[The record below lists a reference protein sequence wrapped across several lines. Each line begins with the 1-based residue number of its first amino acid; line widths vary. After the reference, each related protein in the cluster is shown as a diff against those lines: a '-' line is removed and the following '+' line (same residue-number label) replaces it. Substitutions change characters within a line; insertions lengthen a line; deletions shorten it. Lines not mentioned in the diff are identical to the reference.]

1 MRSEADLSLL
11 SKTLQLTQ
19 LGGGG
24 GRGVPENKAGAL
36 SCRSAEPSPGLL
48 TGLGPHL
55 EAAVNLPLTLVS
67 AT

>member
-11 SKTLQLTQ
+11 SKTPRWV
-19 LGGGG
+19 GGG